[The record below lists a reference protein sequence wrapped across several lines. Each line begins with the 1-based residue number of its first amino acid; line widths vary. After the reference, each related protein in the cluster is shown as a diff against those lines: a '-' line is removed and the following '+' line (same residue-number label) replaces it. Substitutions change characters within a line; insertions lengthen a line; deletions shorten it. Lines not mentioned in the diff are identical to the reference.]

1 MMKTNADSLTVSKMK
16 KKIEKFHKELK
27 ESINIQSSSTK
38 ILQFLVNDTL
48 DFGLLRAGKFRK
60 NSFNFNIKE
69 AVQEM
74 ILVLQQKA
82 EFCGVNMASSFV
94 GFEQESEYV
103 VCTDSQ
109 RFQQVLL
116 NL

>member
-1 MMKTNADSLTVSKMK
+1 MK
-16 KKIEKFHKELK
+16 KRIEKFHKELK

-69 AVQEM
+69 AVSEM
-74 ILVLQQKA
+74 MLVL
-82 EFCGVNMASSFV
+82 
-94 GFEQESEYV
+94 
-103 VCTDSQ
+103 
-109 RFQQVLL
+109 
-116 NL
+116 